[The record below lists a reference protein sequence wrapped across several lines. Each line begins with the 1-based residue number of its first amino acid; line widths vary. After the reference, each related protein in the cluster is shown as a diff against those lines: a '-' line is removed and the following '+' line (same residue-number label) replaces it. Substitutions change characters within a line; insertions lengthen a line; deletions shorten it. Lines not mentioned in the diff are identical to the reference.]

1 MQSIVQCIGFSV
13 LGCFFFLFN
22 FVVVF
27 GSPLFFWFGLYC
39 LPFATATTSSLVLE
53 IWNPLQSQKWIK
65 VREREKEWLGE
76 GENERKSER
85 GENEWEFEWPIYMCN
100 SFNMP
105 LSAPQFILSIDESI
119 QWETIDNSPPRATH
133 THTHTYRFPIKIDF
147 GYSFYGL
154 LVIVIH
160 RMSIFA
166 LLSTMHA
173 RMR

>member
-13 LGCFFFLFN
+13 LGGFFFSLILLLFLALR
-22 FVVVF
+22 FFSDLGCIVCHL
-27 GSPLFFWFGLYC
+27 PPPPRHRLFSRY
-39 LPFATATTSSLVLE
+39 E
-53 IWNPLQSQKWIK
+53 ILFKAKSELKS
-65 VREREKEWLGE
+65 
-76 GENERKSER
+76 ENERKSER
-85 GENEWEFEWPIYMCN
+85 ERTRERVRWGENEWEFEWPIYMCN

-133 THTHTYRFPIKIDF
+133 AYTHTYRFPIKIDF